1 MKQKEKLR
9 FLKKITVLCLVM
21 NTLITLAALA
31 VGVLSRALDAG
42 VIGVLAGMWS
52 IELVLGYLIKRGEK
66 DE

>member
-42 VIGVLAGMWS
+42 VVGVLAGMWS
-52 IELVLGYLIKRGEK
+52 IELVLGYLIKKGEK
-66 DE
+66 NE

>member
-1 MKQKEKLR
+1 MKQKEKVR

-42 VIGVLAGMWS
+42 VVGVLAGMWS
-52 IELVLGYLIKRGEK
+52 IELVLGYLIKKGEK
-66 DE
+66 NE

>member
-21 NTLITLAALA
+21 NALITLAALA

-52 IELVLGYLIKRGEK
+52 IELVLGYLIKKGEK
-66 DE
+66 NE

>member
-21 NTLITLAALA
+21 NALITLAALA

-42 VIGVLAGMWS
+42 VVGVLAGMWS

>member
-1 MKQKEKLR
+1 MKQKEKVR

-52 IELVLGYLIKRGEK
+52 IELVLGYLIKKGENN
-66 DE
+66 E

>member
-1 MKQKEKLR
+1 MKQKEKVR

-21 NTLITLAALA
+21 NALITLAALA

-52 IELVLGYLIKRGEK
+52 IELVLGYLIKKGEK
-66 DE
+66 NE

>member
-42 VIGVLAGMWS
+42 VVGVLAGMWS
-52 IELVLGYLIKRGEK
+52 IELALVYLIKRGEK
-66 DE
+66 NE

>member
-21 NTLITLAALA
+21 NALITLAALA

-42 VIGVLAGMWS
+42 VVGVLAGMWS
-52 IELVLGYLIKRGEK
+52 IELVLGYLIKKGEK
-66 DE
+66 NE

>member
-1 MKQKEKLR
+1 MKQKEKVR

-52 IELVLGYLIKRGEK
+52 IELVLGYLIKKGEK
-66 DE
+66 NE

>member
-1 MKQKEKLR
+1 MQQKAKLR

-21 NTLITLAALA
+21 NALITLAALA

-42 VIGVLAGMWS
+42 VVGVLAGMWS
-52 IELVLGYLIKRGEK
+52 IELALGYLIKRGEK

>member
-52 IELVLGYLIKRGEK
+52 IELVLGYLIKKGEK
-66 DE
+66 NE

>member
-21 NTLITLAALA
+21 NALITLAALA

-52 IELVLGYLIKRGEK
+52 IKLALGYLIKKGEK
-66 DE
+66 NE

>member
-1 MKQKEKLR
+1 MKQKEKVR

-42 VIGVLAGMWS
+42 VVGVLAGMWS

>member
-42 VIGVLAGMWS
+42 VIGVLAGMWG
-52 IELVLGYLIKRGEK
+52 IELALGYLIKRGEK